1 MTPYPTYRFIIAIL
15 VLSALTGLGRA
26 QATTSQTLNSG
37 WLLETAK
44 NTITTNDPWD
54 SAGCVVEITSTPADI
69 TIYRDGQIEVFGV
82 LERTPNSLR
91 DIGAVN
97 IEVYVGGELYL
108 RFDPTPYLS
117 VSVNVYQ
124 AARDMDRDE
133 VFNEDDII
141 ETLTE
146 VRNLP
151 SGDMYDSPDEIIGMA
166 ARMNI
171 QAGRIITEGMIEEPT
186 VVFRGE
192 TVTVFIRL
200 GNAFITLHGIPLDS
214 GGVGDEIRVRN
225 PDSNAIITATVTGPS
240 RAEIVLD

>member
-1 MTPYPTYRFIIAIL
+1 MISNSTFRFFFAIL
-15 VLSALTGLGRA
+15 LLTFFAGLG
-26 QATTSQTLNSG
+26 QAHATVSQTLNSG

-44 NTITTNDPWD
+44 NTIATNDPWD

-69 TIYRDGQIEVFGV
+69 TIYRDGRIDVSGI

-91 DIGAVN
+91 DIGAVS
-97 IEVYVGGELYL
+97 IEVFVGGELYM
-108 RFDPTPYLS
+108 RFDPSPYLS

-133 VFNEDDII
+133 IFGEDDIT
-141 ETLTE
+141 ETLTD

-171 QAGRIITEGMIEEPT
+171 QSGRIITEGMIEEPT
-186 VVFRGE
+186 VVHRGDA
-192 TVTVFIRL
+192 VTVFIRL
-200 GNAFITLHGIPLDS
+200 GGACITLHGIPLDS
-214 GGVGDEIRVRN
+214 GAVGDEIRVRN
-225 PDSNAIITATVTGPS
+225 PDSDVIITATVTGPS
-240 RAEIVLD
+240 RAEIALN

>member
-1 MTPYPTYRFIIAIL
+1 MTTNPTYRFIIALL
-15 VLSALTGLGRA
+15 VLSAFTGLGRA
-26 QATTSQTLNSG
+26 HATVSQTLNSG

-44 NTITTNDPWD
+44 NTIATSNPWD

-69 TIYRDGQIEVFGV
+69 TIYRDGHIEVFGV

-91 DIGAVN
+91 DIGAVT
-97 IEVYVGGELYL
+97 IEVYVGSELYM
-108 RFDPTPYLS
+108 RFDPSPYLS

-133 VFNEDDII
+133 VFTEDDVI

-151 SGDMYDSPDEIIGMA
+151 SGDMYDSPGEIIGMA

-186 VVFRGE
+186 VVYRGE
-192 TVTVFIRL
+192 PVTVFIRL

-225 PDSNAIITATVTGPS
+225 PDSNVIINATVTGPS
-240 RAEIVLD
+240 RAEIAID